1 LAHPRIA
8 TLRSS
13 GQSASLKWG
22 AGRPLRQRQYVAYY
36 RVSSP
41 QQGSSGLSLEGQHE
55 AVRRFIDEE
64 RGKLVAEFSEVRSG
78 LKSAGM
84 QLREALRT
92 CRMRRAILTVA
103 SIDRLSRRLALI
115 TAVMDSDI
123 ELAVVD
129 SPDASRVVL
138 HIKGAWAEHESERL
152 SERIKAALAEA
163 KKQGVKLGGRRP
175 IEDMRA
181 MALLGHRA
189 WKERALARAMEIA
202 PLIWKLRAEGRT
214 LAEIA
219 TELNWRNVPTPQGR
233 RWYSSGILRLLRKTE
248 SEFPTL
254 AASAAARP
262 NYRVARAREH
272 AERIIPL
279 VWRIALTAKSLREV
293 AKELNRLGVPTPR
306 GRQWCREKVRNVL
319 ARGRAVL
326 KRRVQA
332 TAAEIAEP
340 RRTNDK
346 SWAIAAAPIVWR
358 LKVDGLS
365 RRKIAAELQRRNVP
379 TARGGR
385 WHHDGVKTVLEL
397 SKSVSSEADD
407 RIAA

>member
-1 LAHPRIA
+1 
-8 TLRSS
+8 
-13 GQSASLKWG
+13 
-22 AGRPLRQRQYVAYY
+22 
-36 RVSSP
+36 
-41 QQGSSGLSLEGQHE
+41 
-55 AVRRFIDEE
+55 
-64 RGKLVAEFSEVRSG
+64 
-78 LKSAGM
+78 
-84 QLREALRT
+84 
-92 CRMRRAILTVA
+92 MRRSILTVA
-103 SIDRLSRRLALI
+103 SIDRLSRRLALT

-163 KKQGVKLGGRRP
+163 KKQGVNLGGRRP

-181 MALLGHRA
+181 MARLGHRA

-233 RWYSSGILRLLRKTE
+233 KRYSSGILTLLRKTE
-248 SEFPTL
+248 SEFPAL
-254 AASAAARP
+254 AAAAAARP
-262 NYRVARAREH
+262 NHRVANARAR

-279 VWRIALTAKSLREV
+279 VWQIVLTAKSLREV
-293 AKELNRLGVPTPR
+293 AKELNRLSIPTPR

-319 ARGRAVL
+319 VRGRAAL
-326 KRRVQA
+326 NRRVQA
-332 TAAEIAEP
+332 AAAKIAEP
-340 RRTNDK
+340 RPANPK
-346 SWAIAAAPIVWR
+346 LWAIEAAPIVWR

-385 WHHDGVKTVLEL
+385 RHHDGVKRVLDL
-397 SKSVSSEADD
+397 SKSASSEADD

>member
-1 LAHPRIA
+1 M
-8 TLRSS
+8 
-13 GQSASLKWG
+13 K
-22 AGRPLRQRQYVAYY
+22 QRQYVAYY

-41 QQGSSGLSLEGQHE
+41 QQGSSGLSLEGQRE
-55 AVRRFIDEE
+55 AVRRFVDEE

-92 CRMRRAILTVA
+92 CRMRRATLTVA

-129 SPDASRVVL
+129 SPNASRVVL

-181 MALLGHRA
+181 MAILGHRA
-189 WKERALARAMEIA
+189 RKERAKARAMEIA
-202 PLIWKLRAEGRT
+202 PLVWKLRAAGRT
-214 LAEIA
+214 LEEIA

-233 RWYSSGILRLLRKTE
+233 RWWSSGIRRLLLKTE

-254 AASAAARP
+254 AAAAAAWP
-262 NYRVARAREH
+262 NYRFAHAQAR

-293 AKELNRLGVPTPR
+293 ANELNRLAVPTTR
-306 GRQWCREKVRNVL
+306 GRKWCREKVRNVL
-319 ARGRAVL
+319 ARGRAAL

-332 TAAEIAEP
+332 AAAKIAE
-340 RRTNDK
+340 RRRANDK
-346 SWAIAAAPIVWR
+346 SWAIAAAPIIWQ

-365 RRKIAAELQRRNVP
+365 RRKIAIELQRRNVP
-379 TARGGR
+379 TAMGGR
-385 WHHDGVKTVLEL
+385 WCHTGVKRALEL
-397 SKSVSSEADD
+397 SKSAFSEADD